1 MVNWKMRGLRQ
12 CKEKELKMAGFPG
25 KLIDFPSVKKLS
37 KILRVFHLIQV
48 VSDQSFFCLQYR
60 LAPLIEQRMNL
71 ISQKIIS
78 TTCRKTRD

>member
-1 MVNWKMRGLRQ
+1 MVNWKMRRLRQ
-12 CKEKELKMAGFPG
+12 CKKKELKMAGFPG

-37 KILRVFHLIQV
+37 ESLRVFHLIQV
-48 VSDQSFFCLQYR
+48 VRFFCLQYR